1 MIRGLPRV
9 KAINAAKPN
18 GIRIYYEEEC
28 LAKSLV
34 LTIKKIFHVGGYFKR
49 LHKDFLMNQ

>member
-9 KAINAAKPN
+9 KAINAANPN